1 MTSFLLYCTAVCS
14 KGGTEILCLRTS
26 QSINSI
32 VQLNSMQ
39 PKNKKPL
46 MIETKKF
53 RKLQLNLRQT
63 PGTELEIIHRV
74 NYTCMVL

>member
-1 MTSFLLYCTAVCS
+1 
-14 KGGTEILCLRTS
+14 
-26 QSINSI
+26 
-32 VQLNSMQ
+32 MQ

-74 NYTCMVL
+74 DYTCMVL